1 MFFCCVAL
9 VGKSGL
15 VCCCIPVVGI
25 TGSGCCRLVVL
36 SPLTSG
42 VPVAGRSEGKEGEE
56 GAIGSLIISK
66 LSSLKL
72 ESLVDAQNLH
82 VNIIC
87 SLFALRLSY
96 IILVFPLMHFGCE
109 MLLQDLQDMSRERTP
124 F

>member
-1 MFFCCVAL
+1 M
-9 VGKSGL
+9 VGT
-15 VCCCIPVVGI
+15 
-25 TGSGCCRLVVL
+25 TGSGSCRLVLL
-36 SPLTSG
+36 SSVTCG
-42 VPVAGRSEGKEGEE
+42 VPAGGRSEGMGGEE
-56 GAIGSLIISK
+56 GANVSLIISK

-96 IILVFPLMHFGCE
+96 IILVIPLMHFGCE
-109 MLLQDLQDMSRERTP
+109 MLLQVLQDVSCERTP